1 MHVNYMKALYCVQI
15 YVNMY
20 FEQTN
25 FVYGKMIKII
35 YVSNNKKRLYKTSYS
50 EIVLCI

>member
-1 MHVNYMKALYCVQI
+1 MCKFMWI
-15 YVNMY
+15 Y

-25 FVYGKMIKII
+25 YIYGKIIKII

-50 EIVLCI
+50 KIVLWI